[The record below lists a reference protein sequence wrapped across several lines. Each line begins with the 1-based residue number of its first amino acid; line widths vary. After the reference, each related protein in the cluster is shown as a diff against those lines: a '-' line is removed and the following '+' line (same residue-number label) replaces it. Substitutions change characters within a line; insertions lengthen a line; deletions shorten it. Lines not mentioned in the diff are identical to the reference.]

1 MYYLL
6 FILACFIMAFIIWK
20 MKWILINIWIL
31 MFSIAVVG
39 LIVLPLSLSIGLSIV
54 GICVTVLVLLFFT
67 ALISYLI
74 TLIVVSPLVTI
85 WYAIK
90 NIFTK

>member
-6 FILACFIMAFIIWK
+6 FILGCLIMAFIIWK
-20 MKWILINIWIL
+20 IKWILINVWIL
-31 MFSIAVVG
+31 MACLAVIG

-54 GICVTVLVLLFFT
+54 GICVTVLVLLFFI

-85 WYAIK
+85 WYTIK